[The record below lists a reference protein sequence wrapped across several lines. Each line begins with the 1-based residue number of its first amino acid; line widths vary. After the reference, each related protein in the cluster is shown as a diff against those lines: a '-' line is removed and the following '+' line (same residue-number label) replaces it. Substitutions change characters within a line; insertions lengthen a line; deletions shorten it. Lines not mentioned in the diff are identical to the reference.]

1 MEQVSGSAGTRGGAG
16 RSMDKVAFLVGLDP
30 VVGEVVTSA
39 LGTEYEVVLLE
50 ASLEALGRP
59 ADGALFVVGENASD
73 SSAVELCSRLRGFFP
88 RAVVLAVAS
97 SLDALPRLLLAGAD
111 DVHVVDWGGGVL
123 KGRVELARRVVVDR
137 HRDPRRAD
145 QESRPTLL
153 VDGSSKIMVVNA
165 AVATLYE
172 RDPERLAEHAL
183 SDFDLSSASWA
194 VEPSRMRDGDVL
206 TRQRRHTRGDG
217 REIDVEESLEAIGS
231 GQARTY
237 LVKVRDLTARAKLR
251 ERIRDARTLG
261 TVGSLSGA
269 IAHDLNN
276 QLTVILSYT
285 SLALDDLDEGNPLRE
300 DLEQVRAAGE
310 QATLLARQLLSVGK
324 PAARRERRTVD
335 VGESL
340 KDMEKLLRRLAGSSA
355 ELSLAVTSG
364 FRVNADA
371 GQLLQAVS
379 HLVLG
384 ARDDLRGPGEI
395 VVDVA
400 RRAVEAS
407 SSGNSTGNGSG
418 IGNGG
423 SQPPAGRF
431 VVLGV
436 TAVPGTDAARPEG
449 DDEEKSWSASGVA
462 SVHAAVAGI
471 DGQLFVSQTGTTTR
485 YEVLL
490 REVETSSEVVAHG
503 GPVARGEE
511 VVLLVEAD
519 PLARRASAASLR
531 RSGYRVVEAENAGDA
546 LLAAEEQ
553 TVHVLVTDL
562 ALARLGGRRLAARLG
577 RMQPRMRVVYMGPPH
592 ETFEPGEES
601 VTKPITPDRLVAAV
615 RRVLGCGAGTSATD
629 SA

>member
-1 MEQVSGSAGTRGGAG
+1 MEQVSGSSETRGGAG
-16 RSMDKVAFLVGLDP
+16 RSMDKMAFLVGLDP
-30 VVGEVVTSA
+30 VVGEVVSSA
-39 LGTEYEVVLLE
+39 LGPEYEVVRLE
-50 ASLEALGRP
+50 ASLDALGRP
-59 ADGALFVVGENASD
+59 ADGALFVVGENATD
-73 SSAVELCSRLRGFFP
+73 SSAVELCVKLRGFFP

-137 HRDPRRAD
+137 QRDPRRAD

-153 VDGSSKIMVVNA
+153 VDGSSKILVANP

-172 RDPERLAEHAL
+172 RDAERLSEHAL
-183 SDFDLSSASWA
+183 SDFDLSGASWA
-194 VEPSRMRDGDVL
+194 TEPSRLRDGDVL

-231 GQARTY
+231 GRGRTY

-285 SLALDDLDEGNPLRE
+285 SLALDDLDEGNPLRD

-355 ELSLAVTSG
+355 ELGLAVTSG

-395 VVDVA
+395 VVDVS
-400 RRAVEAS
+400 RRLVES
-407 SSGNSTGNGSG
+407 SPPNGGN
-418 IGNGG
+418 G

-436 TAVPGTDAARPEG
+436 TAVPGTDTAARTDG

-490 REVETSSEVVAHG
+490 REVEASPEVAALG

-553 TVHVLVTDL
+553 AVHVLVTDL
-562 ALARLGGRRLAARLG
+562 ALARLGGRRLAARIG

-615 RRVLGCGAGTSATD
+615 RRVLGGGVGTSVTD

>member
-1 MEQVSGSAGTRGGAG
+1 
-16 RSMDKVAFLVGLDP
+16 MDKMAFLVGLDP
-30 VVGEVVTSA
+30 VVGEVVESA
-39 LGTEYEVVLLE
+39 LGPEYEVVRLE
-50 ASLEALGRP
+50 ASLDALGRT
-59 ADGALFVVGENASD
+59 ADSSLFVVGENASD
-73 SSAVELCSRLRGFFP
+73 SNAVELCAKLRGFFP
-88 RAVVLAVAS
+88 RAVLLAVAS
-97 SLDALPRLLLAGAD
+97 NLDALPRLLLAGAD

-137 HRDPRRAD
+137 QRDPRRTD
-145 QESRPTLL
+145 QEPRPTLL
-153 VDGSSKIMVVNA
+153 VDGTSKILVVNA
-165 AVATLYE
+165 SVGPLYD
-172 RDPERLAEHAL
+172 RDAEQLGEHRLA
-183 SDFDLSSASWA
+183 DFDLSGASWA
-194 VEPSRMRDGDVL
+194 AEPSRMRDGDVL
-206 TRQRRHTRGDG
+206 TRQRRHTRKDG
-217 REIDVEESLEAIGS
+217 HELDIEETLEAIGS
-231 GQARTY
+231 GPGRTF
-237 LVKVRDLTARAKLR
+237 LVKLRDLTARAKLR

-355 ELSLAVTSG
+355 ELALAVTSG

-400 RRAVEAS
+400 RRVVEANVS
-407 SSGNSTGNGSG
+407 ANGNGN
-418 IGNGG
+418 GNGNGASG

-436 TAVPGTDAARPEG
+436 TAVPVADAVARPEG

-471 DGQLFVSQTGTTTR
+471 DGQLVVSQSGTSTR

-490 REVETSSEVVAHG
+490 REVETSPESVVHG
-503 GPVARGEE
+503 APVPRGEE

-519 PLARRASAASLR
+519 PLARRASSASLR

-553 TVHVLVTDL
+553 PVHVLVTDL
-562 ALARLGGRRLAARLG
+562 SLARLGGRRLAARIS

-592 ETFEPGEES
+592 ETFEPGEEC

-615 RRVLGCGAGTSATD
+615 RRVLGGGAVENASASD

>member
-1 MEQVSGSAGTRGGAG
+1 MEQGSGSSETRGGAG
-16 RSMDKVAFLVGLDP
+16 RSMDKMAFLVGLDP
-30 VVGEVVTSA
+30 VVGEVVVSA
-39 LGTEYEVVLLE
+39 LGPEYEVVRLG
-50 ASLEALGRP
+50 ASIDALARP
-59 ADGALFVVGENASD
+59 ADGALFVVGENAID
-73 SSAVELCSRLRGFFP
+73 SSAVELCAKLRGFFP

-137 HRDPRRAD
+137 QRDPRRVEDA
-145 QESRPTLL
+145 RPTLL
-153 VDGSSKIMVVNA
+153 VDGSSKILVANA
-165 AVATLYE
+165 AVAALYQ
-172 RDPERLAEHAL
+172 RDAERLGEHAL
-183 SDFDLSSASWA
+183 SDFDLSGGSW
-194 VEPSRMRDGDVL
+194 VTEPSRMRDGDVL
-206 TRQRRHTRGDG
+206 TRQRRHTRGDD
-217 REIDVEESLEAIGS
+217 REIDVEESVEAIGS
-231 GQARTY
+231 GRSRTF

-285 SLALDDLDEGNPLRE
+285 SLALDDLDEGNPLRD

-335 VGESL
+335 VGETL
-340 KDMEKLLRRLAGSSA
+340 KDTEKLLRRLAGSSA
-355 ELSLAVTSG
+355 ELALAVTSG

-395 VVDVA
+395 VVDVQ
-400 RRAVEAS
+400 RRLVES
-407 SSGNSTGNGSG
+407 SPSKNGN
-418 IGNGG
+418 G
-423 SQPPAGRF
+423 SQPPAGRY

-436 TAVPGTDAARPEG
+436 TAVPGTDAAARPES

-471 DGQLFVSQTGTTTR
+471 EGQLFVSQTGTTTR

-490 REVETSSEVVAHG
+490 REVETSPDVVALG

-511 VVLLVEAD
+511 VVLLVETD

-553 TVHVLVTDL
+553 PVHVLVTDL

-577 RMQPRMRVVYMGPPH
+577 RLQPRMRVVYMGQPH
-592 ETFEPGEES
+592 EAVEPGEEC

-615 RRVLGCGAGTSATD
+615 RRALGGGGSSENPNVTGSA
-629 SA
+629 